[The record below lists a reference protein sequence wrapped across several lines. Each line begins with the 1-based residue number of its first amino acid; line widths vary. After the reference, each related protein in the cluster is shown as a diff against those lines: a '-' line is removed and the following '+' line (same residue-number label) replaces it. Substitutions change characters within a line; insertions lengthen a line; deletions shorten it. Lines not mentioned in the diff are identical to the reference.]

1 MCSRSRESS
10 GVVSVESDKEFKS
23 GVENPFQGT
32 NGGSDWRSA
41 FANVYLSIAAARVK
55 VIQTSF
61 GGPNTWWKEVGIHDA
76 HTFVECHDS
85 DFGFEEVDVEFEEHI
100 AWDFLFWRKT

>member
-32 NGGSDWRSA
+32 NGGSD
-41 FANVYLSIAAARVK
+41 
-55 VIQTSF
+55 
-61 GGPNTWWKEVGIHDA
+61 
-76 HTFVECHDS
+76 
-85 DFGFEEVDVEFEEHI
+85 
-100 AWDFLFWRKT
+100 